1 MNRMNRAL
9 ALALVFVACAATA
22 QPEPH
27 QTMDT
32 TLLARQ
38 DLAYRFTQL
47 DLDSADGERHYRL
60 WVGVPK
66 HAAPAAGY
74 PVLWMLD
81 GNAALG
87 ALDPQRLDAL
97 AAGQAPVLVAVGY
110 QTDQRIDR
118 ISRTYDYT
126 PALPGQLA
134 QRDPLTGHPSGGVDA
149 FLDLLET
156 RMRPAVAKRVPIDPQ
171 QQTLWGH
178 SYGGLAVLHALFTR
192 PRSFNVY
199 AAASP
204 SLWWHDGAIVREVAG
219 LPARLG
225 DAHPHLWLMRGS
237 LEPASP
243 REPAQAHADQATRA
257 LAARLGKLEGV
268 HVDFKQ
274 FDGLGHGP
282 MLPTSLHWLLD
293 TLSQPAPQGALQR
306 R

>member
-1 MNRMNRAL
+1 MIRG
-9 ALALVFVACAATA
+9 LALVLAFVTGAATA
-22 QPEPH
+22 QPEHDQP
-27 QTMDT
+27 MDT

-38 DLAYRFTQL
+38 DLAYRFTHL
-47 DLDSADGERHYRL
+47 NLDSADGARHYRL
-60 WVGVPK
+60 WIGLPK
-66 HAAPAAGY
+66 RAAPATGY

-81 GNAALG
+81 GNAALS

-110 QTDQRIDR
+110 QTRQRIDR
-118 ISRTYDYT
+118 TSRTYDYT
-126 PALPGQLA
+126 PALAGQTE
-134 QRDPLTGHPSGGVDA
+134 QRDPLTGLPSGGVDA

-156 RMRPAVAKRVPIDPQ
+156 RMRSGLAALVSIDPQ

-192 PRSFNVY
+192 PKSFAVY

-204 SLWWHDGAIVREVAG
+204 SLWWHDGAILREATS

-225 DAHPHLWLMRGS
+225 DTQPQVLLMRGS

-243 REPAQAHADQATRA
+243 REPAQPHADQTARS
-257 LAARLGKLEGV
+257 LAASLTQLKGV
-268 HVDFKQ
+268 QVSFKQ

-282 MLPTSLHWLLD
+282 MLPASLHWVID
-293 TLSQPAPQGALQR
+293 TFKAAPQGTSPSR
-306 R
+306 

>member
-1 MNRMNRAL
+1 MNRMIRG
-9 ALALVFVACAATA
+9 LALVLAFVTGAATA
-22 QPEPH
+22 QPEHDQP
-27 QTMDT
+27 MDT

-38 DLAYRFTQL
+38 DLAYRFTHL
-47 DLDSADGERHYRL
+47 NLDSADGARHYRL
-60 WVGVPK
+60 WIGLPK
-66 HAAPAAGY
+66 RAAPATGY

-81 GNAALG
+81 GNAALS

-110 QTDQRIDR
+110 QTRQRIDR
-118 ISRTYDYT
+118 TSRTYDYT
-126 PALPGQLA
+126 PALAGQTE
-134 QRDPLTGHPSGGVDA
+134 QRDPLTGLPSGGVDA

-156 RMRPAVAKRVPIDPQ
+156 RMRSGLAALVSIDPQ

-192 PRSFNVY
+192 PKSFAVY

-204 SLWWHDGAIVREVAG
+204 SLWWHDGAILREATS

-225 DAHPHLWLMRGS
+225 DTQPQVLLMRGS

-243 REPAQAHADQATRA
+243 REPAQPHADQTARS
-257 LAARLGKLEGV
+257 LAASLTQLKGV
-268 HVDFKQ
+268 QVSFKQ

-282 MLPTSLHWLLD
+282 MLPASLHWVID
-293 TLSQPAPQGALQR
+293 TFKAAPQGTSPSR
-306 R
+306 

>member
-1 MNRMNRAL
+1 MNRMIRG
-9 ALALVFVACAATA
+9 LALVLAFVTGAATA
-22 QPEPH
+22 QPEHDQP
-27 QTMDT
+27 MDT

-38 DLAYRFTQL
+38 DLAYRFTHL
-47 DLDSADGERHYRL
+47 DLDSADGARHYRL
-60 WVGVPK
+60 WIGLPK
-66 HAAPAAGY
+66 RAAPATGY

-81 GNAALG
+81 GNAALS

-110 QTDQRIDR
+110 QRIDR
-118 ISRTYDYT
+118 TSRTYDYT
-126 PALPGQLA
+126 PALAGQTE
-134 QRDPLTGHPSGGVDA
+134 QRDPLTGLPSGGVDA

-156 RMRPAVAKRVPIDPQ
+156 RMRSGLAALVSIDPQ

-192 PRSFNVY
+192 PKSFAVY

-204 SLWWHDGAIVREVAG
+204 SLWWHDGAILREAAS

-225 DAHPHLWLMRGS
+225 DAQPQVLLMRGS

-243 REPAQAHADQATRA
+243 REPAQPHADQTARS
-257 LAARLGKLEGV
+257 LAASLTQLKGV
-268 HVDFKQ
+268 QVSFKQ

-282 MLPTSLHWLLD
+282 MLAASLHWVID
-293 TLSQPAPQGALQR
+293 TLSKAAPQGTSPSR
-306 R
+306 